1 MSLTSRVRVA
11 LLSTGSEIL
20 QGLYPDTNSQWMAER
35 LGALGFDVVA
45 IRAVGDDEL
54 ATRRAIAALSREAD
68 LIVSSGGLGPT
79 EDDVLRVACARLW
92 HRPLVVDARLLRQIE
107 RRFRRFRRPMPES
120 NRRQALI
127 PRGATPLPNAWGT
140 APGLILPGTKSLATL
155 IALPGPP
162 LELQPMFEK
171 RALPWLRRH
180 LWPRIAKGRT
190 VIQTIGWPESRVN
203 EAVADLFGADP
214 GLEVTILARG
224 GKIEVRLTASAGTPA
239 AVRRLLARSRRD
251 ALRRLPPGIVYGF
264 DGETLEEAVNRLA
277 AARGWT
283 LAVAESCT
291 GGLVNTRLTDV
302 PGASRILRRG
312 VVTYA
317 DEAKERI
324 LGVRRSTL
332 RRHGAVSEAC
342 AGEMAQGVR
351 RWAKADLG
359 LAISGIA
366 GPTGGTP
373 DKPIGLVW
381 IAAATRQ
388 GVLTERH
395 QIHRPERAAIRA
407 WAADRLLNL
416 ARRIL
421 EGTAQVT

>member
-1 MSLTSRVRVA
+1 MAAPPVA
-11 LLSTGSEIL
+11 AVLVDAGS
-20 QGLYPDTNSQWMAER
+20 Y
-35 LGALGFDVVA
+35 
-45 IRAVGDDEL
+45 
-54 ATRRAIAALSREAD
+54 AIATMKMFGVPESTLAKTLRE
-68 LIVSSGGLGPT
+68 
-79 EDDVLRVACARLW
+79 
-92 HRPLVVDARLLRQIE
+92 IE
-107 RRFRRFRRPMPES
+107 RTIDLTPLEITTCLR
-120 NRRQALI
+120 
-127 PRGATPLPNAWGT
+127 RGAELEIDVRYRESEVE
-140 APGLILPGTKSLATL
+140 LRDSLFL
-155 IALPGPP
+155 ALRERHGRFVYT
-162 LELQPMFEK
+162 ERGETID
-171 RALPWLRRH
+171 AL
-180 LWPRIAKGRT
+180 
-190 VIQTIGWPESRVN
+190 
-203 EAVADLFGADP
+203 VAQ
-214 GLEVTILARG
+214 
-224 GKIEVRLTASAGTPA
+224 
-239 AVRRLLARSRRD
+239 LLAGRS
-251 ALRRLPPGIVYGF
+251 I
-264 DGETLEEAVNRLA
+264 
-277 AARGWT
+277 
-283 LAVAESCT
+283 AVAESCT

-324 LGVRRSTL
+324 LGVRRNTL